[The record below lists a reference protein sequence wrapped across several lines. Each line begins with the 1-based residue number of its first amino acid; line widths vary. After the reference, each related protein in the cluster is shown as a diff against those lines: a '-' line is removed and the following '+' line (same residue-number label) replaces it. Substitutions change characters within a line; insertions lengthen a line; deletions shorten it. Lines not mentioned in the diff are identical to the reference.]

1 MQSNSGTPAETV
13 VYEDAPY
20 AIRTAKDAGYRV
32 AAIYDEGVSE
42 ARWAEM
48 SALADYRLEHWSQAL
63 NLIL

>member
-1 MQSNSGTPAETV
+1 MSRLGVTPSETV

-20 AIRTAKDAGYRV
+20 AIRTAKNAGYWV

-48 SALADYRLEHWSQAL
+48 AALADYRLESWSQAL
-63 NLIL
+63 DLTL